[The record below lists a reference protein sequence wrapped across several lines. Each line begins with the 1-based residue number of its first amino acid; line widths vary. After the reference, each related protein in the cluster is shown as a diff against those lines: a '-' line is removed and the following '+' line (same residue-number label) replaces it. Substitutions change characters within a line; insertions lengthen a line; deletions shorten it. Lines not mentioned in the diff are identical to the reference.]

1 MSAESK
7 GYYASFNI
15 TLDGR
20 GETPTIHGN
29 SFAIKASNVDFIT
42 SKQNMDTGEYWCK
55 LHSISGKEI
64 RLKVSLEDLN
74 KILQVYGNEN
84 VNYGEKDV
92 KLV

>member
-42 SKQNMDTGEYWCK
+42 SKQNMDTG
-55 LHSISGKEI
+55 
-64 RLKVSLEDLN
+64 
-74 KILQVYGNEN
+74 VYGNEN